1 MLRTF
6 NCGIGMVC
14 VVGESEAAAV
24 QAGLER
30 AGEKVYVI
38 GRLEQRD
45 HTSAQVL
52 VDKTETLFS
61 RATE

>member
-30 AGEKVYVI
+30 AGETVYVI
-38 GRLEQRD
+38 GRLEQRAGE
-45 HTSAQVL
+45 SAAQV
-52 VDKTETLFS
+52 VIDNTETLFG
-61 RATE
+61 